1 MKDSQDNASNITVK
15 AVFFKLGLLYGHAW
29 AHPLLNPTWAAGLK
43 AQWQTILKDMT
54 QASITQVF
62 DYLQSTDNNRY
73 VDFPPTA
80 LQFLH
85 LAKTLQKRKLPDE
98 NTCYL
103 AAIAGDWALHP
114 IVKPIAIACD
124 LYWLRK
130 QATDRQARSRFA
142 RHYNEVVERFLAKKP
157 LSEPS
162 YLPSRKQSPSSTHNS
177 PSQNNASPRR
187 LTAFQVIHQRA
198 DRMLATPGVLDRIR
212 ATKIAQ
218 EKMAICREL
227 WHQYE
232 AEENQKNH
240 QAKKNATKPE

>member
-1 MKDSQDNASNITVK
+1 MTESASNASHIDVK

-62 DYLQSTDNNRY
+62 NYLQSSDNNRY

-85 LAKTLQKRKLPDE
+85 LAKTLQKRNLPDE

-103 AAIAGDWALHP
+103 AAIAGNWALHP

-130 QATDRQARSRFA
+130 QATDHQARMRFA
-142 RHYNEVVERFLAKKP
+142 QHYANVVERFLAKKP

-162 YLPSRKQSPSSTHNS
+162 YLPSRKQSPSNTHNS
-177 PSQNNASPRR
+177 PSQNNAPPQR
-187 LTAFQVIHQRA
+187 LTAFQIIHQRA

-212 ATKIAQ
+212 AAKTAQ
-218 EKMAICREL
+218 EKMTICQKL
-227 WHQYE
+227 WHQYAREDE
-232 AEENQKNH
+232 AV
-240 QAKKNATKPE
+240 AKAQVKSKD